1 MIETLYK
8 ILDLGISPNQYLL
21 LHFIKNEEKIPSCFV
36 SVNAEVR
43 TLFLEGYLTENL
55 RLTDKALNLIGEISE
70 EPKKTKKP
78 APLKITSDMISDY
91 LNIWP
96 PIKLPSGKYARVAQ
110 KNIESQFKWFFQNY
124 DVDWKTVLQATSMYV
139 SEYELKGYKY
149 MQTSYYFIS
158 KSLPDKTRNSELANY
173 CMMIQEGITDTTSSN
188 PFSDKVV

>member
-8 ILDLGISPNQYLL
+8 ILELGISPNQYLL
-21 LHFIKNEEKIPSCFV
+21 LHLIKNEEKIPPCFV

-43 TLFLEGYLTENL
+43 TLVLEGYLTETL
-55 RLTDKALNLIGEISE
+55 RLTDKALSLIGEL
-70 EPKKTKKP
+70 PVKTVKSKKP
-78 APLKITSDMISDY
+78 APLKVTPEMIEDY
-91 LNIWP
+91 LSIWP

-110 KNIESQFKWFFQNY
+110 KNIESQFKWFFSNY
-124 DVDWKTVLQATSMYV
+124 DIDWKTVLQATSMYV

-173 CMMIQEGITDTTSSN
+173 CMMIQEGITDTTN
-188 PFSDKVV
+188 PNHFSDRVV